1 VTKSSEANNLPDVYD
16 PDLNQFL
23 EGITKLCGRSG
34 LRLSLEVLSILC
46 IHCNNNS
53 SSQDEDPRTQRV
65 KAHHLVYLA
74 YQIGLASF
82 LLTPKKSDG
91 DGEESQTYC
100 LDECMLL
107 QSGLSIE
114 NPSLLALSQS
124 LLKVEQFGL
133 EGGTPAQTPENN
145 NHDSDQ
151 TVSMQTFTMWAETV
165 VPLMSATLPT
175 LMHQVIFHGKPF
187 SPSRQPFLFPDL
199 RDQTSSFF
207 DNPFSP
213 RLFSFACMSL
223 SLGGEVSS
231 QYYLS
236 EIIYI
241 VVHGYTSL
249 SCVNFYTLYR

>member
-1 VTKSSEANNLPDVYD
+1 
-16 PDLNQFL
+16 
-23 EGITKLCGRSG
+23 
-34 LRLSLEVLSILC
+34 
-46 IHCNNNS
+46 
-53 SSQDEDPRTQRV
+53 
-65 KAHHLVYLA
+65 
-74 YQIGLASF
+74 
-82 LLTPKKSDG
+82 
-91 DGEESQTYC
+91 
-100 LDECMLL
+100 MLL

-124 LLKVEQFGL
+124 LLKVERFGL
-133 EGGTPAQTPENN
+133 EGGTPAQTLENN